1 MPKSTLLLVHGMGKP
16 TDEMFN
22 QWKSTLKQAYEM
34 YSGGEVFENRFDCVN
49 IEYDTI
55 FKRRRDAWNDQINA
69 ILNSGVSG
77 VKLPSR
83 DDLANITEDNFFTT
97 HIQDV
102 LLYRF
107 IPQIAEYVRAH
118 VLTQINDAIQ
128 AAKSA
133 SRISIIA
140 HSLGT
145 SVVLD
150 AVNAMYQ
157 TPGKTGKCLS
167 PGDFRFQTI
176 AMIAN
181 VSRTLETRWGVYDSL
196 VRPGQD
202 NSDNYVTNTFLSTSH
217 KWDPLVSLRRF
228 SPADNW
234 PDSKTVAKE
243 RVKVIEPGIIAQVNV
258 HDFSHYLTNPLVNVP
273 LFRMLRH
280 KRFVSEQKRKD
291 AEKAFYD
298 AYPIEVF
305 DNHRKELKSLLGG
318 DADFSWNRLV
328 VVFKGFQKI
337 VKSISELGG

>member
-22 QWKSTLKQAYEM
+22 QWKATLKRAYEL
-34 YSGGEVFENRFDCVN
+34 YSGGETFEDRFDCVN

-55 FKRRRDAWNDQINA
+55 FENRRDAWNDQIDA
-69 ILNSGVSG
+69 ILNSGVTG
-77 VKLPSR
+77 VELPSR
-83 DDLANITEDNFFTT
+83 DDLEGFTEDNFFTT

-107 IPQIAEYVRAH
+107 IPQIAEHIRAH
-118 VLTQINDAIQ
+118 VITQINDAIQ
-128 AAKSA
+128 AADSF

-145 SVVLD
+145 SVSFD
-150 AVNAMYQ
+150 AVNAMYE
-157 TPGKTGKCLS
+157 TPLENGNTLS

-196 VRPGQD
+196 VRPGHD
-202 NSDNYVTNTFLSTSH
+202 NSDSYVTNTLLSTSH

-228 SPADNW
+228 SPVENW
-234 PDSKTVAKE
+234 PNSETVAKE
-243 RVKVIEPGIIAQVNV
+243 RVAVIEPGIIAHWNV
-258 HDFSHYLTNPLVNVP
+258 HAFSHYLGNPLVNVP

-280 KRFVSEQKRKD
+280 KRFVSEQERKD
-291 AEKAFYD
+291 AEKSYHD
-298 AYPIEVF
+298 ANPIHDF
-305 DNHRKELKSLLGG
+305 DEHRKELKAILTGE
-318 DADFSWNRLV
+318 ADFSWKRLV
-328 VVFKGFQKI
+328 KVFKKFQEI
-337 VKSISELGG
+337 VNEFTA

>member
-16 TDEMFN
+16 TDAMFN
-22 QWKSTLKQAYEM
+22 QWKTTLKQAYET
-34 YSGGEVFENRFDCVN
+34 YSGGEVFENRFDVVN
-49 IEYDTI
+49 LEYDTI
-55 FKRRRDAWNDQINA
+55 FESRRDAWNDQINA
-69 ILNSGVSG
+69 ILNSGVTG

-83 DDLANITEDNFFTT
+83 DDLEKITEDNFFTT

-107 IPQIAEYVRAH
+107 IPQIAEFVRAH
-118 VLTQINDAIQ
+118 VITQINAAIQ
-128 AAKSA
+128 AADSA

-145 SVVLD
+145 AVVLD
-150 AVNAMYQ
+150 AVNAMYR
-157 TPGKTGKCLS
+157 TPGKNGKPLS

-202 NSDNYVTNTFLSTSH
+202 NSDDYVTNTFLSTSH
-217 KWDPLVSLRRF
+217 KWDPLVALRRF

-234 PDSKTVAKE
+234 PDSATVAKE
-243 RVKVIEPGIIAQVNV
+243 RVKVIEPGIITHVNV
-258 HDFSHYLTNPLVNVP
+258 HDFSHYLGNPLVHVP

-280 KRFVSEQKRKD
+280 KRFVGEQKRKD
-291 AEKAFYD
+291 AEKAYHD
-298 AYPIEVF
+298 ANPIEAF
-305 DNHRKELKSLLGG
+305 DNHRRELKSLLTG
-318 DADFSWNRLV
+318 DADFSWKRLV
-328 VVFKGFQKI
+328 GVFKGFQKV
-337 VKSISELGG
+337 VKTLTA